1 MRASRNLRATESLGR
16 PETEESPRDQ
26 AWKGA
31 CGAGAATGGPSWLA
45 QLAPQLTGPSV
56 RKLKVS
62 YVRAGARSG
71 VLGPGGPP
79 PAERRPPSRSGQRCG
94 GPGRSKRAG
103 QGGAGV
109 RGGTWGRSTLQRPA
123 RGDLTRDP
131 PPQAGRDR
139 AGPPTASVQPRTE
152 LPDPSPLARAPP
164 RTPNFET
171 SRPLWTPVL
180 GPGPREPSSPDP

>member
-109 RGGTWGRSTLQRPA
+109 GGGYLGPQHSAETRP
-123 RGDLTRDP
+123 RRP
-131 PPQAGRDR
+131 YP
-139 AGPPTASVQPRTE
+139 GPP
-152 LPDPSPLARAPP
+152 APG
-164 RTPNFET
+164 R
-171 SRPLWTPVL
+171 
-180 GPGPREPSSPDP
+180 PGPRGTANRRRPAPDRAPGPLSSRPRPSPHPKLRDVQAPVDPSSGAGTPRALLP